1 MASLTYCQTTDIVE
15 VKEIATEEIGKV
27 YPVPFFHSP
36 KDQKLHTMPDS
47 EEKTSFIHCSG

>member
-15 VKEIATEEIGKV
+15 VKEIDSEEIGKV
-27 YPVPFFHSP
+27 YPVPLFHSP